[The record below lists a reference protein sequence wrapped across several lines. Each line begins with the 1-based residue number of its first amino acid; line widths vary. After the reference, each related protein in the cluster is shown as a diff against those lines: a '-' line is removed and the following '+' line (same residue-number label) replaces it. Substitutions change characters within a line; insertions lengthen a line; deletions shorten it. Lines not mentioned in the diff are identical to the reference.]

1 MFLRQDLDG
10 GVEAVRLVPL
20 YGSSL
25 EPDPPGVEAGH
36 QGSPAGGTLGR
47 GVGLG
52 QQDSFSGIFLHSQS
66 EDRPAG
72 VQPHLQVG
80 SDEERVVPVDF
91 IPPEVVSE
99 DEDDVWGGGDQS

>member
-25 EPDPPGVEAGH
+25 EPDPPGVEPGQ

-52 QQDSFSGIFLHSQS
+52 Q
-66 EDRPAG
+66 
-72 VQPHLQVG
+72 
-80 SDEERVVPVDF
+80 
-91 IPPEVVSE
+91 
-99 DEDDVWGGGDQS
+99 